1 MIVVDI
7 IIKLTGTDKEMKLL
21 SDLPICSYT
30 CSVFRLK
37 KRIYGTVG
45 LMLDII
51 IALK

>member
-21 SDLPICSYT
+21 YSPPICLFVRREIHREKWIS
-30 CSVFRLK
+30 S
-37 KRIYGTVG
+37 TVR

-51 IALK
+51 SSIK